1 MIKRILVPLDISP
14 YASAAVLRACELAK
28 LADAEITGMV
38 ILDTEGIEKSAH
50 LPFRADLRDYPGE
63 GVVESEVEAAGK
75 LKKVVEAFEKTVGES
90 GVRSRLSKCEG
101 SPYQQIL
108 AASCFHDLVIMG
120 GQSFY
125 HFETEEGPGDTL
137 DKVLK
142 NAGVPVMV
150 VPAREPDALKSALVL
165 FDGSPSSSRALHAFA
180 EFWQYDRPRV
190 RLLAGDMDQA
200 FGESLLKGA
209 AQFLQ
214 AHGVENIE
222 TVVDSGGVIRTVED
236 KHLEWS
242 DIIVLGVH
250 SRIKVKDL
258 IVGSVARHLIEH
270 GHRTLLFS
278 P

>member
-1 MIKRILVPLDISP
+1 MIKKILVPLDISP
-14 YASAAVLRACELAK
+14 YAAASVARACELAK

-38 ILDTEGIEKSAH
+38 ILDTAGIEKNAH
-50 LPFRADLRDYPGE
+50 LPFRADLRDYPGDE
-63 GVVESEVEAAGK
+63 VVESEVDAAEK
-75 LKKVVEAFEKTVGES
+75 LKVVVEAFEKTVEEF

-142 NAGVPVMV
+142 NAIVPTMA
-150 VPAREPDALKSALVL
+150 VPAREIDVLKSALVL
-165 FDGSPSSSRALHAFA
+165 FDGSPPSSRALHAFA
-180 EFWQYDRPRV
+180 ELWQYDRPDV
-190 RLLAGDMDQA
+190 RLLVGDVDPS
-200 FGESLLKGA
+200 FGENLLKEA
-209 AQFLQ
+209 ELFLK

-222 TVVDSGGVIRTVED
+222 SVVDSGSVIHSLEGY
-236 KHLEWS
+236 HLEWS
-242 DIIVLGVH
+242 DLIVLGIH
-250 SRIKVKDL
+250 SKTTVRDL